1 MTDTFSY
8 KNYSITTSLNER
20 SIYLKVIDTVNFLSY
35 EGNVDLKE
43 LRISIDLDATYKII
57 LNCFKEEAGYTSN
70 ISINSGV
77 LKFNFNAIVGGFL
90 KLNFEILLR
99 EKLMSN
105 DGQLTLNFNRIEQQ
119 QSQAIR
125 ILTEKCNNLEQ
136 LLSLQGEEFTKELHK
151 MMSIIDN
158 CQIFASN
165 IYTPQGNWCD
175 LSSQTKLVDISTK
188 ELTIDTGIHCVYRNI
203 KVFYQLEKIIFN
215 GFTNQANLS
224 QFSNTNVSELVLN
237 CGSNGTFT
245 EISGIDNFP
254 NLTILTITAAPGL
267 RNVVKV
273 LSEIKHNIKT
283 IKFQGCS
290 AVNVVELQTYCQ
302 VNGIFLAIS

>member
-20 SIYLKVIDTVNFLSY
+20 SIYLKVIDTINFLSY

-57 LNCFKEEAGYTSN
+57 LNCFKEEDGYASN
-70 ISINSGV
+70 ISINSGM

-136 LLSLQGEEFTKELHK
+136 LLSFQRDEFTKELHK

-165 IYTPQGNWCD
+165 IYTPSGHWCD
-175 LSSQTKLVDISTK
+175 LNKSSQTNLVDISTK
-188 ELTIDTGIHCVYRNI
+188 ELTIEATQCVYRNI

-215 GFTNQANLS
+215 SFNQANLS

-237 CGSNGTFT
+237 CGGNGTFT
-245 EISGIDNFP
+245 DILGIDKFP

>member
-20 SIYLKVIDTVNFLSY
+20 SIYLKVIDTINFLSY

-57 LNCFKEEAGYTSN
+57 LNCFN
-70 ISINSGV
+70 ISINSGM
-77 LKFNFNAIVGGFL
+77 LKFNFNAVVGGFL

-136 LLSLQGEEFTKELHK
+136 LLSFQREEFTKELHK

-203 KVFYQLEKIIFN
+203 KVFYQLEKIIFH

-237 CGSNGTFT
+237 CGTNGTFT
-245 EISGIDNFP
+245 DILGIDKFP

>member
-1 MTDTFSY
+1 
-8 KNYSITTSLNER
+8 
-20 SIYLKVIDTVNFLSY
+20 VIDTVNFLSY

-57 LNCFKEEAGYTSN
+57 LNCFKEEAGYASI

-77 LKFNFNAIVGGFL
+77 LKFIFNAVVGGFL

-136 LLSLQGEEFTKELHK
+136 LLSLQREEFTKELHK

-203 KVFYQLEKIIFN
+203 KVFYQLEKIIFH
-215 GFTNQANLS
+215 GFTNQANLN

-237 CGSNGTFT
+237 CGGNGTFT
-245 EISGIDNFP
+245 DILGIDNFP
-254 NLTILTITAAPGL
+254 NLTILTITAAPGV

-273 LSEIKHNIKT
+273 LSEVKHNIKT

>member
-1 MTDTFSY
+1 MTDAFTI
-8 KNYSITTSLNER
+8 KNYTILTSLNER
-20 SIYLKVIDTVNFLSY
+20 SIYMKITDTVGFMCY
-35 EGNVDLKE
+35 EGTVDPSG
-43 LRISIDLDATYKII
+43 LRVSIALADAYVII
-57 LNCFKEEAGYTSN
+57 TNCFAEESVYAVNMCVS
-70 ISINSGV
+70 SGNMN
-77 LKFNFNAIVGGFL
+77 LNFNAIVGGFL

-136 LLSLQGEEFTKELHK
+136 LLSLQREEFTKELHK
-151 MMSIIDN
+151 MISIIDN

-165 IYTPQGNWCD
+165 VYSPSGHWCD
-175 LSSQTKLVDISTK
+175 LNKSSQTNLVDISTK
-188 ELTIDTGIHCVYRNI
+188 ELTIEAAQCVYRNI

-215 GFTNQANLS
+215 SFNQANLS

-237 CGSNGTFT
+237 CGGNGTFT
-245 EISGIDNFP
+245 EISGIDKFL

>member
-1 MTDTFSY
+1 M
-8 KNYSITTSLNER
+8 
-20 SIYLKVIDTVNFLSY
+20 
-35 EGNVDLKE
+35 KE

-57 LNCFKEEAGYTSN
+57 LNCFKEEAGYASI

-77 LKFNFNAIVGGFL
+77 LKFNFNAVVGGFL

-136 LLSLQGEEFTKELHK
+136 LLSLQREEFTKELHK

-203 KVFYQLEKIIFN
+203 KVFYQLEKIIFH
-215 GFTNQANLS
+215 GFTNQANLN

-237 CGSNGTFT
+237 CGGNGTFT
-245 EISGIDNFP
+245 DILGIDNFP
-254 NLTILTITAAPGL
+254 NLTILTITVAPGL

-273 LSEIKHNIKT
+273 LSEVKHNIKT

>member
-1 MTDTFSY
+1 
-8 KNYSITTSLNER
+8 
-20 SIYLKVIDTVNFLSY
+20 
-35 EGNVDLKE
+35 
-43 LRISIDLDATYKII
+43 
-57 LNCFKEEAGYTSN
+57 
-70 ISINSGV
+70 
-77 LKFNFNAIVGGFL
+77 
-90 KLNFEILLR
+90 
-99 EKLMSN
+99 
-105 DGQLTLNFNRIEQQ
+105 
-119 QSQAIR
+119 
-125 ILTEKCNNLEQ
+125 
-136 LLSLQGEEFTKELHK
+136 